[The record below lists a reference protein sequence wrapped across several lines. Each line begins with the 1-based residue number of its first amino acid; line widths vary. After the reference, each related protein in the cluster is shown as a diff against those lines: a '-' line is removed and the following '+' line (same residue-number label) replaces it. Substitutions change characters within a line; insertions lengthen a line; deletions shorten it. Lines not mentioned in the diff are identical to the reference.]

1 MFCGIGVGN
10 RAQFS
15 YNYAMNLLCPNCQKM
30 ITIADQFAG
39 QLMQCPLCSG
49 TFTAPVLPA
58 SGAPP
63 AVPLA
68 SSVTSNPASVMKESS
83 ATSVADP
90 SGASPVANA
99 PGSDRAGSG
108 GAIPLADAPSS
119 EYPHR
124 YIIWISPRVVP
135 WIAPVALVLVF
146 FMLFF
151 PWRSVPA
158 DATSEIGSESGWGKL
173 FSGPLLIFYFLL
185 YLVALALSIGSLL
198 LALKVVPA
206 QPQIA
211 HLIPW
216 KSCIAAGVVALA
228 FLFLYIG
235 FWAESLSTTWFRWTV
250 WLHVIALVG
259 LGLEYCLERRRL
271 SQPLPRIDILW

>member
-1 MFCGIGVGN
+1 
-10 RAQFS
+10 
-15 YNYAMNLLCPNCQKM
+15 MNLLCPNCQKM

-68 SSVTSNPASVMKESS
+68 SSTNPSS
-83 ATSVADP
+83 AAEERHSQTSATAANVPGSETGGTLPVADVV
-90 SGASPVANA
+90 G
-99 PGSDRAGSG
+99 
-108 GAIPLADAPSS
+108 S
-119 EYPHR
+119 EYTHR

-146 FMLFF
+146 LLLFF
-151 PWRSVPA
+151 PWRSVPP
-158 DATSEIGSESGWGKL
+158 DATSELGSLSGWGKL
-173 FSGPLLIFYFLL
+173 FSGPLLMFYFLL

-198 LALKVVPA
+198 LTLKVVPT

-216 KSCIAAGVVALA
+216 KTCIVAGVVMSA

-235 FWAESLSTTWFRWTV
+235 FWGESLSTVWFCSAV
-250 WLHVIALVG
+250 CLHLAALIG
-259 LGLEYCLERRRL
+259 LGLEYCLERRGPAR
-271 SQPLPRIDILW
+271 SLPRIDVIW

>member
-1 MFCGIGVGN
+1 
-10 RAQFS
+10 
-15 YNYAMNLLCPNCQKM
+15 MNLLCPNCQKM

-39 QLMQCPLCSG
+39 QLMQCPLCGG

-58 SGAPP
+58 SSPPP

-68 SSVTSNPASVMKESS
+68 SAVTSSTTSAAQERSGSPA
-83 ATSVADP
+83 A
-90 SGASPVANA
+90 GASGTSTTSA
-99 PGSDRAGSG
+99 PGSDTGR
-108 GAIPLADAPSS
+108 AIPIADVLGS

-124 YIIWISPRVVP
+124 YIVWISPRVVP
-135 WIAPVALVLVF
+135 WIAPVALALVF

-151 PWRSVPA
+151 LWRSVPA
-158 DATSEIGSESGWGKL
+158 DATSEIGPQSGWGKV

-185 YLVALALSIGSLL
+185 YLIALVLSIISLL
-198 LALKVVPA
+198 LSLKVIPP

-216 KSCIAAGVVALA
+216 KTCIVAGVVAFA

-250 WLHVIALVG
+250 WLHLIALIG
-259 LGLEYCLERRRL
+259 LGLEYCLERRGPN
-271 SQPLPRIDILW
+271 QPLPRIDVLW